1 MSNCN
6 LHPYV
11 TQQISQFE
19 SDLQTAVAKIARARE
34 LRDLADAVRWAPTA
48 SAIIRWHPTVRGATH
63 KVQRAAEDR
72 GEKILKETL
81 GKLAVLESDEAR
93 LERLGA
99 INHSR
104 LLFSGNVPRL
114 VNLIERETARARHQ
128 ITSSQE
134 FTKGDGAEHE
144 NAQVKPSAARVD
156 TRKMPKP

>member
-1 MSNCN
+1 MSKGN

-19 SDLQTAVAKIARARE
+19 SDLQMAVTKIGRARE

-48 SAIIRWHPTVRGATH
+48 SAIIRWHPTVRGASH
-63 KVQRAAEDR
+63 KIQRAAEDR
-72 GEKILKETL
+72 GERILKETL
-81 GKLAVLESDEAR
+81 GKLALLESDGAR

-114 VNLIERETARARHQ
+114 VNLIERETALARHQ
-128 ITSSQE
+128 ITSSQGA
-134 FTKGDGAEHE
+134 TKGYGARDE
-144 NAQVKPSAARVD
+144 NAEVKPPAARTD
-156 TRKMPKP
+156 TRKTPKP